1 MLFYMEKLIEGNYSE
16 EIIHLLEKFIEKMC
30 FSLKITFINEPAS
43 FYVFVIMLIGLSIHS
58 KKHNSKI
65 YSINKMMNFK
75 NKRRACDLIYFHGDR
90 IIIFVFKN
98 DTPNIQD
105 SLRYINAR
113 DY

>member
-1 MLFYMEKLIEGNYSE
+1 
-16 EIIHLLEKFIEKMC
+16 
-30 FSLKITFINEPAS
+30 
-43 FYVFVIMLIGLSIHS
+43 
-58 KKHNSKI
+58 
-65 YSINKMMNFK
+65 MNFK